1 VSSPARQPRSGE
13 TVLQRQL
20 ADGAPLPK
28 ASAIDAFALA
38 RQRFLAGER
47 VEMGAI
53 AEELGL
59 NRVTVYRW
67 VGSREQLLVEVLWS
81 MAEPT
86 LNYERGRVTRTGN
99 ERVIRILT
107 NFIVAVLSNKGM
119 ARFVSEEGELAI
131 RLMTRPEAGFQ
142 PRLIAWVRDLL
153 DEESSAGRLDL
164 PGELDDCA
172 YGIVR
177 VLESYISLDLIQGV
191 QPDAQR
197 AEHVFRLILR

>member
-1 VSSPARQPRSGE
+1 VGSPARQNRSGE

-20 ADGAPLPK
+20 AEGAPVPK

-47 VEMGAI
+47 VEMGSI

-81 MAEPT
+81 LAEPT
-86 LNYERGRVTRTGN
+86 LNHERQRVEATGS
-99 ERVIRILT
+99 ERVVQVLT
-107 NFIVAVLSNKGM
+107 SFIVAVLSNNGV
-119 ARFVSEEGELAI
+119 ARFVSEEPELAI

-142 PRLIAWVRDLL
+142 PRLMAWVHDLL
-153 DEESSAGRLDL
+153 EEETSAGRLEL
-164 PGELDDCA
+164 PGELSDSA

-177 VLESYISLDLIQGV
+177 VLESYISLDLIQGLK
-191 QPDAQR
+191 PDAER
-197 AEHVFRLILR
+197 AEHIFRLILR